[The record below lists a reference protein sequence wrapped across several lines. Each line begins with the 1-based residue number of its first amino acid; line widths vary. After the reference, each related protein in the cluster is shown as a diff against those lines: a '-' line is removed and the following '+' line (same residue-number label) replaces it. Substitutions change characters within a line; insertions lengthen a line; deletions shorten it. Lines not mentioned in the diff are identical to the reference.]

1 MSLVL
6 SERIGRVGLVTLNRP
21 EAKNALNEALVLEL
35 SRIVSALDEDPE
47 IGAIVVTGGE
57 SCFSVGADI
66 KEMTE
71 KTFAEAYVRNFV
83 SRDWEVLS
91 YCRKPVIAAVAGY
104 AIGGGCEFALMSDIV
119 VADASARFGQPE
131 VSVGTIPGGGGTQ
144 RLARS
149 IGKAKAMELC
159 LTGRLLGADEAE
171 RIGIVSILIPAGDHI
186 RQPWKWRR
194 VSPDT
199 RYPLSR

>member
-144 RLARS
+144 RPPAPLARQKRWS
-149 IGKAKAMELC
+149 SA
-159 LTGRLLGADEAE
+159 
-171 RIGIVSILIPAGDHI
+171 
-186 RQPWKWRR
+186 
-194 VSPDT
+194 
-199 RYPLSR
+199 